1 MLLVKWLGI
10 ADRYSK
16 MYLDRVLAPLGI
28 NSSQHMYITIIC
40 RNPGITQEQFT
51 EMTHLNPSNIT
62 RALNALIQAGFL
74 KKETSREDKRRNC
87 LYPTQKAY
95 APNKIILDTLE
106 HIEDALLEGYP
117 KAERAH
123 FEEMVNAAALRA
135 IALNHN
141 EGELIYGTDTDS
153 SKSSGI

>member
-62 RALNALIQAGFL
+62 RALNALIS
-74 KKETSREDKRRNC
+74 KKINEQRRQTAK
-87 LYPTQKAY
+87 LPV
-95 APNKIILDTLE
+95 P
-106 HIEDALLEGYP
+106 
-117 KAERAH
+117 
-123 FEEMVNAAALRA
+123 
-135 IALNHN
+135 
-141 EGELIYGTDTDS
+141 DS
-153 SKSSGI
+153 KGICG